1 MFDIIC
7 RAALSALPSW
17 SPIEDAMSK
26 LPHCRSPSHPKR
38 SRASTVRPEK
48 PWNALIGTAPPSS

>member
-1 MFDIIC
+1 MLPIIC

-17 SPIEDAMSK
+17 SVIEEAMSK
-26 LPHCRSPSHPKR
+26 LPHCKSPVQPKR